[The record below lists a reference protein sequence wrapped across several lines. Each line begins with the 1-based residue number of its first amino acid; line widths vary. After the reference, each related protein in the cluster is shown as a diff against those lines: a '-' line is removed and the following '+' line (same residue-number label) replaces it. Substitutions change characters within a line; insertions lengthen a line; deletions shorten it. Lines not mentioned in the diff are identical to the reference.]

1 MKATIR
7 QIRQQLFQTDK
18 YAVIGSDEMTNK
30 ESRDYLYSLAN
41 QDAEMNVIDKG
52 THLLIY

>member
-1 MKATIR
+1 MKSTIR

-18 YAVIGSDEMTNK
+18 YTVIGSDEMTNK